1 MSTYMRVCV
10 VAAFAAGCACG
21 ATSGATYT
29 TQAAF
34 LAAVQSPRL
43 SEDFTGMGHPGPT
56 LTLAQNGY
64 GVQFTTGAQALLV
77 FDLSGNNY
85 LTTSNSTSGFSA
97 PITLTFT
104 TGNVTAVGGSFFQ
117 TSGFGAFLSSPVTL
131 SFSDGTS
138 QVLTPS
144 SNADF
149 FGYTSTVPIA
159 SLTVSP
165 DASHHFVSMDNI
177 RIGAAIVPA
186 PGAAVFLACA
196 GMLGARRRRGHEGVG
211 QTAKLGGE

>member
-1 MSTYMRVCV
+1 MMHKNQRCGVVPGVCAAAV
-10 VAAFAAGCACG
+10 VAFSAGAA
-21 ATSGATYT
+21 SGAVFSTE
-29 TQAAF
+29 AAF
-34 LAAVQSPRL
+34 LAAVESPRL

-56 LTLAQNGY
+56 LMLAQNGY
-64 GVQFTTGAQALLV
+64 GVQVTTGAQALLV

-85 LTTSNSTSGFSA
+85 LTTSTSTSGFSA

-117 TSGFGAFLSSPVTL
+117 TSVGGAFLSSPVTL
-131 SFSDGTS
+131 NFSDGTS

-149 FGYTSTVPIA
+149 FGYTSTTPIA

-165 DASHHFVSMDNI
+165 DASHHFVSIDNL
-177 RIGAAIVPA
+177 RVGAAIIPA
-186 PGAAVFLACA
+186 PGAMGLLAGAGLLAV
-196 GMLGARRRRGHEGVG
+196 RRRR
-211 QTAKLGGE
+211 

>member
-1 MSTYMRVCV
+1 MTTCMRVG
-10 VAAFAAGCACG
+10 VAAALVAGCACG
-21 ATSGATYT
+21 AASGATYT
-29 TQAAF
+29 TQASF

-43 SEDFTGMGHPGPT
+43 SEDFTGMAHPGPT

-77 FDLSGNNY
+77 FDLSANDY
-85 LTTSNSTSGFSA
+85 LTTSTSTSGFSA
-97 PITLTFT
+97 PVTLTFT

-117 TSGFGAFLSSPVTL
+117 TSAFGAFVSSPVTL
-131 SFSDGTS
+131 NFSDGTS
-138 QVLTPS
+138 QVLTPG
-144 SNADF
+144 SNAEF

-186 PGAAVFLACA
+186 PGAMALLACA
-196 GMLGARRRRGHEGVG
+196 GVFGVRRRGR
-211 QTAKLGGE
+211 